1 MPRDIDLSLVRAF
14 VTVAEAGGMTAAAR
28 HLNLTQAAVSQQ
40 IKRLEEHFGAE
51 LFDRRQRRLR
61 LTAHGERLLGHAER
75 MLSLN
80 DEAWSLMTT
89 PEAEGAV
96 RLGVPSDIVSPFLP
110 PILKSFARSWP
121 RIELTMVTGTTAD
134 LKARLERGEIDLTLT
149 TEPATG
155 PGSELL
161 LADPLVWVGA
171 PGGEAW
177 RQTPLPVSCGDD
189 SCAFRSVMVKVLR
202 EHGFQWRLICAIEDM
217 AALGATIEAD
227 LAVAPFL
234 SQTVPPVLA
243 ILGPESGLPPLPPFF
258 INLYRAPKAACPFAD
273 ELARHIGKSFAA
285 RYPMAA

>member
-121 RIELTMVTGTTAD
+121 RIELTMVTGNTAD
-134 LKARLERGEIDLTLT
+134 LRARLERGEIDLTLT